1 MPSDVDAGPAGGTP
15 IPFAGLA
22 LDRAGERRE
31 DPEWLSA
38 TWPAA
43 RVLAVDFEGK
53 AALDAARGALWS
65 LPGADL
71 GLSQQ
76 AQASFLGLAGGVPWF
91 ALPAEALDAATASE
105 VPAWGGLREVAA
117 LLDPLEAGLFAYA
130 KALLLW
136 QSRARYCGAC
146 GSPMALRRGGHSARC
161 ANPDCRLE
169 HFPRTDAAV
178 IVLVTHGDRAL
189 LGRQAGWPARRW
201 STLAGFVEPG
211 ESLEDALRREVA
223 EESGVRVGPCIYR
236 HSQPWPFPASLMLGF
251 RAEAVD
257 PTIRV
262 GEELEDARWIG
273 ADALLDAIA
282 ADEIRMPFPISL
294 SFRLIA
300 DWLLE
305 AADPVR
311 VRTLLPGA

>member
-1 MPSDVDAGPAGGTP
+1 MAS
-15 IPFAGLA
+15 
-22 LDRAGERRE
+22 
-31 DPEWLSA
+31 
-38 TWPAA
+38 
-43 RVLAVDFEGK
+43 VLVVDFDGK
-53 AALDAARGALWS
+53 AALDAARGALWA
-65 LPGADL
+65 LPGAAL
-71 GLSQQ
+71 GLSEQ
-76 AQASFLGLAGGVPWF
+76 AQASFLGLAGERAFF
-91 ALPAEALDAATASE
+91 ALPAEALDAATASA
-105 VPAWGGLREVAA
+105 VPAWGGLREIAA
-117 LLDPLEAGLFAYA
+117 TLDPVEAGLFAYA

-161 ANPDCRLE
+161 GNPECRLE

-178 IVLVTHGDRAL
+178 IVLVTHEGRAL
-189 LGRQAGWPARRW
+189 LGRQAGWPARRY

-223 EESGVRVGPCIYR
+223 EESGVRVGSCAYR

-251 RAEAVD
+251 RAEALD
-257 PTIRV
+257 PAIRI
-262 GEELEDARWIG
+262 GDELEDARWVAAG
-273 ADALLDAIA
+273 ALLDAVE

-305 AADPVR
+305 AADPAR
-311 VRTLLPGA
+311 VRALLPGA